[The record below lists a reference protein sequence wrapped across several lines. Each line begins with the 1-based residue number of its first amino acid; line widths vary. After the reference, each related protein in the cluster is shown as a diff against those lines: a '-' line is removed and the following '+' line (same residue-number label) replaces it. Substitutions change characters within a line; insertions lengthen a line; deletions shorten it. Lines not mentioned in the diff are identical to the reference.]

1 MLNNGI
7 LRFVS
12 TKARLMAMAFCV
24 SALAVAV
31 TSQSVLANTCPF
43 CSASGQTMRQE
54 METMDVVAL
63 ASLVKVSETPT
74 DSLGTFRIDKII
86 KGDLYAKIGTTIEAT
101 YYGPPESSKTFLI
114 QGVDP
119 KSFVWSAPI
128 ALTEE
133 AKQYLGKLLTLSEVP
148 VERLAFYQDYFEH
161 PDFLLSRDAYDEF
174 AQTPYDEVV
183 KLKPQ
188 IKREQL
194 INWINDPAIS
204 VDRKRLYYTLVAIC
218 DVKEDAKWME
228 AKIKSV
234 DEKERKALDALAAAY
249 LSLVGADGLQ
259 VLVDSYFINQESD
272 YVDVY
277 AVVGALRFHAT
288 EGKKIEPLKVA
299 NAMAK
304 LLDRPDLADL
314 VIPDLARLEDWR
326 HLEKLMTLF
335 KQAKKPDDW
344 LIRSPV
350 INFMRACPLPEAEVM
365 LAEMEK
371 IDPASVKRAKTHF
384 PIPKP
389 LKPSP
394 NDQSKVRTNRDFSV
408 GSSEDATGPADIAI
422 LDGKTY
428 LREQGSDPNH
438 LPKLPQ
444 WRKDVRVAYLD
455 NAARTRSRELTTQS
469 ESRTPVGANHFYGV
483 FVIMIATC
491 LTGIAMWHV
500 GTGGLR

>member
-1 MLNNGI
+1 MI
-7 LRFVS
+7 LAFCIS
-12 TKARLMAMAFCV
+12 AMAIASTSP
-24 SALAVAV
+24 SAR
-31 TSQSVLANTCPF
+31 ANTCPF

-86 KGDLYAKIGTTIEAT
+86 KGDLYAKIGTTVEAT
-101 YYGPPESSKTFLI
+101 YYGPPESTKTFLI

-133 AKQYLGKLLTLSEVP
+133 AKEYLGKLLTLSEVP
-148 VERLAFYQDYFEH
+148 VERLAFYQDYFEN

-183 KLKPQ
+183 KLKPR

-194 INWINDPAIS
+194 IEWINDPAIS

-228 AKIKSV
+228 SKIKSV

-249 LSLVGADGLQ
+249 LSLIGSDGLQ
-259 VLVDSYFINQESD
+259 ILVDNYFVNEDSD

-299 NAMAK
+299 DAMAK

-389 LKPSP
+389 IKPSP
-394 NDQSKVRTNRDFSV
+394 NDQSNVRSV
-408 GSSEDATGPADIAI
+408 GDSLVGASEITTIPLDRGKM
-422 LDGKTY
+422 DGKAY
-428 LREQGSDPNH
+428 RREQGTDPNH

-455 NAARTRSRELTTQS
+455 NAARTRSRELTTQM
-469 ESRTPVGANHFYGV
+469 ESPEPGVSNHFYGL
-483 FVIMIATC
+483 FVIMIATS
-491 LTGIAMWHV
+491 LAGLAMWHV

>member
-1 MLNNGI
+1 MLKKGI
-7 LRFVS
+7 LRS
-12 TKARLMAMAFCV
+12 ATTKAKVVLLALGLIAATLMTSRLSAF
-24 SALAVAV
+24 
-31 TSQSVLANTCPF
+31 ANTCPF

-63 ASLVKVSETPT
+63 ASLVKVSETQT
-74 DSLGTFRIDKII
+74 DSLGTFRIEKII
-86 KGDLYAKIGTTIEAT
+86 KGELYSKIGATVEAT
-101 YYGPPESSKTFLI
+101 YYGPPESKKMFLI

-133 AKQYLGKLLTLSEVP
+133 AKDYLGKLLTLSEEP

-174 AQTPYDEVV
+174 AQTPYEEVV
-183 KLKPQ
+183 KLKPRIQ
-188 IKREQL
+188 RQRL
-194 INWINDPAIS
+194 IDWINDPAIS

-234 DEKERKALDALAAAY
+234 DEKERKALDALSAAY
-249 LSLVGADGLQ
+249 LSLVGTDGLG
-259 VLVDSYFINQESD
+259 VLVENYLKNEDSD

-288 EGKKIEPLKVA
+288 EGQKIEPLKVA
-299 NAMAK
+299 DAMSK

-326 HLEKLMTLF
+326 HLDKLMTLF

-350 INFMRACPLPEAEVM
+350 INFMRACPLPEAEAM

-384 PIPKP
+384 PIPKAE
-389 LKPSP
+389 KPAP
-394 NDQSKVRTNRDFSV
+394 KDLSKVRSIREGWSKLSDKHV
-408 GSSEDATGPADIAI
+408 GVAETDI
-422 LDGKTY
+422 LVGKAY
-428 LREQGSDPNH
+428 RREQGAQPNQ
-438 LPKLPQ
+438 LPSLPQ

-455 NAARTRSRELTTQS
+455 HDVRDQSREMDSQIKN
-469 ESRTPVGANHFYGV
+469 ESSKSSNHPFGL
-483 FVIMIATC
+483 FVIMVATS
-491 LTGIAMWHV
+491 LAGLAMWYV

>member
-1 MLNNGI
+1 MLNKGI
-7 LRFVS
+7 LRSVT
-12 TKARLMAMAFCV
+12 TKARLVSIAFFALSTTMASV
-24 SALAVAV
+24 S
-31 TSQSVLANTCPF
+31 LANTCPF

-74 DSLGTFRIDKII
+74 DSLGTFRIEKIV
-86 KGDLYAKIGTTIEAT
+86 KGDLYAKVGMSVEAT
-101 YYGPPESSKTFLI
+101 YYGPPESKKTFLI

-128 ALTEE
+128 ALTDE
-133 AKQYLGKLLTLSEVP
+133 AKEYLGKLLALPEEP
-148 VERLAFYQDYFEH
+148 VKRLAFYQSYFEH

-174 AQTPYDEVV
+174 AQAPYDEVV

-188 IKREQL
+188 IQRERL
-194 INWINDPAIS
+194 IEWINDPAIS

-228 AKIKSV
+228 TKIRSV

-249 LSLVGADGLQ
+249 LSLVGADGLP
-259 VLVDSYFINQESD
+259 VLVENYFQNEESD

-277 AVVGALRFHAT
+277 AIVGALRFHAT

-299 NAMAK
+299 DAMAK

-326 HLEKLMTLF
+326 HLDKLMKLF

-350 INFMRACPLPEAEVM
+350 INFMRACPLPEAEAL

-384 PIPKP
+384 PIPKAG
-389 LKPSP
+389 KPSP
-394 NDQSKVRTNRDFSV
+394 NDLGKYRSNGAPLTTSGQMSLGLAEIDF
-408 GSSEDATGPADIAI
+408 I
-422 LDGKTY
+422 DGKAY
-428 LREQGSDPNH
+428 RKVQGTDPNH

-455 NAARTRSRELTTQS
+455 NAARNQSRELTIQT
-469 ESRTPVGANHFYGV
+469 ESRNLAESNHPYGL
-483 FVIMIATC
+483 FVIMIAMS
-491 LTGIAMWHV
+491 LTGLAMWYV

>member
-7 LRFVS
+7 LRSVT
-12 TKARLMAMAFCV
+12 TKATLVAMAFCAFAA
-24 SALAVAV
+24 ALASSSLP
-31 TSQSVLANTCPF
+31 TLANTCPF

-63 ASLVKVSETPT
+63 ASLVKVSETPS
-74 DSLGTFRIDKII
+74 DSFGTFRIDKII
-86 KGDLYAKIGTTIEAT
+86 KGELYTKLGATVEAT
-101 YYGPPESSKTFLI
+101 YYGPPESKKTFLI

-128 ALTEE
+128 ALTDE
-133 AKQYLGKLLTLSEVP
+133 AKDYLGKLLVLSEDP
-148 VERLAFYQDYFEH
+148 VERLAFYQSYFEH

-174 AQTPYDEVV
+174 AQAPYEEVV

-188 IKREQL
+188 IQRERL
-194 INWINDPAIS
+194 IDWINDPAIS

-228 AKIKSV
+228 TKIKSV

-249 LSLVGADGLQ
+249 LSLVGAEGLSI
-259 VLVDSYFINQESD
+259 LVENYFQNEESD

-277 AVVGALRFHAT
+277 AIVGALRFHAT

-299 NAMAK
+299 DAMAK

-326 HLEKLMTLF
+326 HLDKLMTLF

-350 INFMRACPLPEAEVM
+350 INFMRACPLPEAEAL

-384 PIPKP
+384 PIPKAA
-389 LKPSP
+389 KPSP
-394 NDQSKVRTNRDFSV
+394 ND
-408 GSSEDATGPADIAI
+408 
-422 LDGKTY
+422 LGKASQKS
-428 LREQGSDPNH
+428 QGIDPNH

-455 NAARTRSRELTTQS
+455 NAARNQSRDLTAETEIRNS
-469 ESRTPVGANHFYGV
+469 EGSNHPYGV
-483 FVIMIATC
+483 FVIMIATS
-491 LTGIAMWHV
+491 LTGLAMWYV

>member
-1 MLNNGI
+1 MLNTGI
-7 LRFVS
+7 LCPNMVS
-12 TKARLMAMAFCV
+12 FGLTRVGLKTNSFHACFAIFLVLLVWATSSR
-24 SALAVAV
+24 SALG
-31 TSQSVLANTCPF
+31 SVCPF

-63 ASLVKVSETPT
+63 ATLVKVSETPT

-86 KGDLYAKIGTTIEAT
+86 KGELYTKLGTTVEAT
-101 YYGPPESSKTFLI
+101 YYGPPESTKTFLI

-128 ALTEE
+128 PLTEE
-133 AKQYLGKLLTLSEVP
+133 AKDYLGKLLSLPEEP
-148 VERLAFYQDYFEH
+148 VERLAFYQNFFEH

-183 KLKPQ
+183 KLKPRIQ
-188 IKREQL
+188 RARL
-194 INWINDPAIS
+194 IEWINDPAIS

-234 DEKERKALDALAAAY
+234 DEKERKALDALSAAY
-249 LSLVGADGLQ
+249 LSLVGDAGLP
-259 VLVDSYFINQESD
+259 VLVENYFQNQDSD

-299 NAMAK
+299 DAMAK

-326 HLEKLMTLF
+326 HLDKLMQLF

-344 LIRSPV
+344 LIRSPI
-350 INFMRACPLPEAEVM
+350 INFMRACPLPEAETL

-384 PIPKP
+384 PIPKAE
-389 LKPSP
+389 KPAPKDLSVSP
-394 NDQSKVRTNRDFSV
+394 TNDIPRSHK
-408 GSSEDATGPADIAI
+408 
-422 LDGKTY
+422 
-428 LREQGSDPNH
+428 
-438 LPKLPQ
+438 
-444 WRKDVRVAYLD
+444 WRLDVRVAYLD
-455 NAARTRSRELTTQS
+455 NAARNRTAYLSSSPLSMPRYSAVTGEVNAGQS
-469 ESRTPVGANHFYGV
+469 NHPYGLI
-483 FVIMIATC
+483 VISIAT
-491 LTGIAMWHV
+491 LITGLVMWFV